1 MWNKYSNNSFAYHFR
16 SALYHEGSNFT
27 SRSYVVSLIEFLK
40 ALSLG
45 ILRGLILR
53 TKTDGD
59 IIISSAYGKW
69 NQEIFKHTEIKVIN
83 APWDIKRKG
92 EYNYSI
98 SLVFLSLL
106 IKHLLALRN
115 IRVLNSNMFRI
126 AVGIQHKLF
135 EEYFTKINNIKLI
148 IVPNDVGYLERLIID
163 LAKRNSIKTMILC
176 HGIHTRFGR
185 DVDTKTDYVAT
196 WSEHIKYGYIERGF
210 EAQKVINIGHYF
222 YGQNTANKIKVN
234 GIKNVLVLT
243 KALTGATSSDE
254 VILEDKFLALDY
266 IHDIVVLLK
275 SLSIDVVL
283 RCHPSENIL
292 WYRDHLNREDIKY
305 SSENLSTLLG
315 NTDLVIGPIS
325 TVILDS
331 LNVGVPYLLH
341 EPIINGKDI
350 FGYEL
355 PYPLNGGVIEIPVS
369 KNINELRDSFC
380 ESKFLTNEALPFLA
394 NKVNTLAL
402 KRLMND

>member
-1 MWNKYSNNSFAYHFR
+1 
-16 SALYHEGSNFT
+16 
-27 SRSYVVSLIEFLK
+27 
-40 ALSLG
+40 
-45 ILRGLILR
+45 
-53 TKTDGD
+53 
-59 IIISSAYGKW
+59 
-69 NQEIFKHTEIKVIN
+69 
-83 APWDIKRKG
+83 
-92 EYNYSI
+92 
-98 SLVFLSLL
+98 
-106 IKHLLALRN
+106 
-115 IRVLNSNMFRI
+115 
-126 AVGIQHKLF
+126 
-135 EEYFTKINNIKLI
+135 
-148 IVPNDVGYLERLIID
+148 
-163 LAKRNSIKTMILC
+163 
-176 HGIHTRFGR
+176 
-185 DVDTKTDYVAT
+185 VDTKTDYIAT

-210 EAQKVINIGHYF
+210 EAQKVINIGHYN
-222 YGQNTANKIKVN
+222 YGQNTVNEIRVN

-266 IHDIVVLLK
+266 IHEIVVLLK

-315 NTDLVIGPIS
+315 NADLVIGPIS

-331 LNVGVPYLLH
+331 LNAGVPYLLH

-369 KNINELRDSFC
+369 KNIDELRDCFYK
-380 ESKFLTNEALPFLA
+380 SKFLTNEALAILA

-402 KRLMND
+402 QRLIND